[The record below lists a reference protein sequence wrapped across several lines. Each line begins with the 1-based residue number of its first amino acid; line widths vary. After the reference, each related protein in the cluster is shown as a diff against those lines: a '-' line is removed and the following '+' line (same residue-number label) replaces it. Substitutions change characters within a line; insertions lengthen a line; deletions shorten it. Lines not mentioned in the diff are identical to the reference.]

1 MAAGK
6 KPVARKTAA
15 DRLAEKRAKYAG
27 EQLRA
32 DGKPVVHKELM
43 AAAELAF
50 DDQIDRKKERD
61 EKDKLFFTLNRLTIV
76 DLHLSGYT
84 PEEISGILELSEDY
98 VKTQL
103 KQIQGVINT
112 RMLSLSENLILVQFA
127 RTEHLMRANM
137 PYAIAGDG
145 KATERVLKIM
155 QQQLELQKLIIPP
168 EDEAARD
175 NLEKFQRTITST
187 NVLYEVAQGSMSQEW
202 LQASNMTVDDLFA
215 TVASFED
222 TAPPTKPKDTADD
235 PEPNP
240 SPATGETT

>member
-32 DGKPVVHKELM
+32 DGKAVVHKEM
-43 AAAELAF
+43 IAAAELAF
-50 DDQIDRKKERD
+50 DDQIDRKRERD

-76 DLHLSGYT
+76 DLHLSGYS
-84 PEEISGILELSEDY
+84 PEEISGILELSESY
-98 VKTQL
+98 VVEQL
-103 KQIQGVINT
+103 KKIQVVINT

-155 QQQLELQKLIIPP
+155 QQQLELQKLLIPP

-187 NVLYEVAQGSMSQEW
+187 NVLYEVAQGNMTEEW

-222 TAPPTKPKDTADD
+222 AAIPEKPKEAADD
-235 PEPNP
+235 KSDS
-240 SPATGETT
+240 SPTTGETT